1 MSNEDPLEL
10 EHMIGYTGQ
19 HAASVQFHPTEPET
33 VVCFIGRLVVISNVL
48 DPHQQ
53 EFLRGHEEEITALTI
68 SPSGNYLA
76 SGQVSSVRVPNS
88 EAKVIV
94 WDFKTRQPV
103 YSLIDLND
111 GNAFSQ
117 NRVVQLAFS
126 SDEAF
131 LAGCDDQRGCKLCV
145 WKTQT
150 GELEVL
156 AGKQPQLAF
165 LQWGRKL
172 QGAKKHASY
181 ELYTGSNSKVVQQLL
196 EHDPRT
202 MQYKLSGSAMQMPS
216 SGLSRDYYCAQMHG
230 GYDYIVTGSSSG
242 EMCVFNTNT
251 LVFRA
256 CVPVSCGGVHALVTC
271 VIGSPDG
278 GARAIAYCGCG
289 DGHLKMLA
297 GQDLSWEMLG
307 ETALS
312 GKIVALSISA
322 DGAAARNSGAQFWAQ
337 GCNPSIPAP
346 PPGASLLAGTSDGN
360 IYLLDAATLEI
371 RAPTGSGAAG
381 AAERLAVDAA
391 AGPWMA
397 SHINSI
403 RCLASAGDNERYITG
418 ATNGVLRMWELSY
431 YKCVFEAAPHVEKG
445 AHAHVLVVVQDGLV
459 AGGGPDPR
467 RLVSGWTN
475 GQVMVHDLQG
485 RELWQMAAAHRGG
498 VTALAVSDLYILS
511 GGADGT
517 LRVWNPATREAVTQ
531 FVEHKGAVSAVV
543 VDVERK
549 HLVHSCGADKSVVT
563 VDLKQNRRVLCHSA
577 RPDEGKLTHMVQSEL
592 GEQARPAP
600 RTRGGVW
607 VLVPHTPRPAAR
619 SPRSP
624 PSDAQELLT
633 ADNSGSVKWWDD
645 CEAEPVSMIVT
656 WPASNPEAEKRIN
669 CVDLSPPA
677 AAELG
682 GKQFLLVSTAAGH
695 VQVWETEETR
705 LVSVGDAHSHEVSAA
720 VWSPDGR
727 QIISTGLDAC
737 ICVWNF
743 FGA

>member
-1 MSNEDPLEL
+1 
-10 EHMIGYTGQ
+10 
-19 HAASVQFHPTEPET
+19 
-33 VVCFIGRLVVISNVL
+33 
-48 DPHQQ
+48 
-53 EFLRGHEEEITALTI
+53 
-68 SPSGNYLA
+68 
-76 SGQVSSVRVPNS
+76 
-88 EAKVIV
+88 
-94 WDFKTRQPV
+94 
-103 YSLIDLND
+103 
-111 GNAFSQ
+111 
-117 NRVVQLAFS
+117 
-126 SDEAF
+126 
-131 LAGCDDQRGCKLCV
+131 
-145 WKTQT
+145 
-150 GELEVL
+150 
-156 AGKQPQLAF
+156 
-165 LQWGRKL
+165 
-172 QGAKKHASY
+172 
-181 ELYTGSNSKVVQQLL
+181 
-196 EHDPRT
+196 
-202 MQYKLSGSAMQMPS
+202 
-216 SGLSRDYYCAQMHG
+216 
-230 GYDYIVTGSSSG
+230 
-242 EMCVFNTNT
+242 
-251 LVFRA
+251 
-256 CVPVSCGGVHALVTC
+256 
-271 VIGSPDG
+271 
-278 GARAIAYCGCG
+278 
-289 DGHLKMLA
+289 
-297 GQDLSWEMLG
+297 
-307 ETALS
+307 
-312 GKIVALSISA
+312 
-322 DGAAARNSGAQFWAQ
+322 
-337 GCNPSIPAP
+337 
-346 PPGASLLAGTSDGN
+346 
-360 IYLLDAATLEI
+360 
-371 RAPTGSGAAG
+371 
-381 AAERLAVDAA
+381 
-391 AGPWMA
+391 MA

-563 VDLKQNRRVLCHSA
+563 VDLKQNRRGLCHSA

>member
-271 VIGSPDG
+271 VLDSPDG

-322 DGAAARNSGAQFWAQ
+322 D
-337 GCNPSIPAP
+337 
-346 PPGASLLAGTSDGN
+346 GASLLAGTSDGN

-592 GEQARPAP
+592 GEQ
-600 RTRGGVW
+600 
-607 VLVPHTPRPAAR
+607 
-619 SPRSP
+619 
-624 PSDAQELLT
+624 ELLT

>member
-1 MSNEDPLEL
+1 MRSANASFTLAVLRLSAAEQRSSAAAAARRRSARSHTSATMSNEDPLEL

-337 GCNPSIPAP
+337 GCNPLHPRSPTRRLPPRRHLRWQHLPAGRGDARDP
-346 PPGASLLAGTSDGN
+346 RAHRLRRRRRGGAPRRRRCGGAVDG
-360 IYLLDAATLEI
+360 LTHQLDPLPRLRRRQRALHHRRDERRAADVGALVLQV
-371 RAPTGSGAAG
+371 RLRGGAARREG
-381 AAERLAVDAA
+381 RAR
-391 AGPWMA
+391 P
-397 SHINSI
+397 
-403 RCLASAGDNERYITG
+403 R
-418 ATNGVLRMWELSY
+418 
-431 YKCVFEAAPHVEKG
+431 
-445 AHAHVLVVVQDGLV
+445 
-459 AGGGPDPR
+459 PR
-467 RLVSGWTN
+467 RRP
-475 GQVMVHDLQG
+475 G
-485 RELWQMAAAHRGG
+485 R
-498 VTALAVSDLYILS
+498 
-511 GGADGT
+511 
-517 LRVWNPATREAVTQ
+517 P
-531 FVEHKGAVSAVV
+531 
-543 VDVERK
+543 
-549 HLVHSCGADKSVVT
+549 
-563 VDLKQNRRVLCHSA
+563 RR
-577 RPDEGKLTHMVQSEL
+577 R
-592 GEQARPAP
+592 R
-600 RTRGGVW
+600 R
-607 VLVPHTPRPAAR
+607 PRPAAAR
-619 SPRSP
+619 LRVDEWAGDGPRPAGARALADGRGAPRRRHRARRLRPVHPVGRRRRHAARVEPGDARGGDAVRRAQGRGERRRRRRRAQAPRPLVRRRQVGGDGRPQAEPASTLPLGAPRRGEAHAHGAVRARRAGASRDSNTGRRLGPRPTHTSPRS
-624 PSDAQELLT
+624 ALT
-633 ADNSGSVKWWDD
+633 
-645 CEAEPVSMIVT
+645 PL
-656 WPASNPEAEKRIN
+656 P
-669 CVDLSPPA
+669 SPPTRRSCSPPTIRA
-677 AAELG
+677 RSSG
-682 GKQFLLVSTAAGH
+682 GTTA
-695 VQVWETEETR
+695 R
-705 LVSVGDAHSHEVSAA
+705 P
-720 VWSPDGR
+720 SPSR
-727 QIISTGLDAC
+727 
-737 ICVWNF
+737 
-743 FGA
+743 

>member
-278 GARAIAYCGCG
+278 GARAIAYCC
-289 DGHLKMLA
+289 
-297 GQDLSWEMLG
+297 
-307 ETALS
+307 
-312 GKIVALSISA
+312 
-322 DGAAARNSGAQFWAQ
+322 
-337 GCNPSIPAP
+337 
-346 PPGASLLAGTSDGN
+346 LLYTS
-360 IYLLDAATLEI
+360 
-371 RAPTGSGAAG
+371 P
-381 AAERLAVDAA
+381 
-391 AGPWMA
+391 
-397 SHINSI
+397 
-403 RCLASAGDNERYITG
+403 
-418 ATNGVLRMWELSY
+418 
-431 YKCVFEAAPHVEKG
+431 
-445 AHAHVLVVVQDGLV
+445 
-459 AGGGPDPR
+459 
-467 RLVSGWTN
+467 
-475 GQVMVHDLQG
+475 
-485 RELWQMAAAHRGG
+485 
-498 VTALAVSDLYILS
+498 
-511 GGADGT
+511 
-517 LRVWNPATREAVTQ
+517 
-531 FVEHKGAVSAVV
+531 
-543 VDVERK
+543 
-549 HLVHSCGADKSVVT
+549 
-563 VDLKQNRRVLCHSA
+563 
-577 RPDEGKLTHMVQSEL
+577 
-592 GEQARPAP
+592 
-600 RTRGGVW
+600 
-607 VLVPHTPRPAAR
+607 
-619 SPRSP
+619 SPRDQRGSRM
-624 PSDAQELLT
+624 PS
-633 ADNSGSVKWWDD
+633 
-645 CEAEPVSMIVT
+645 
-656 WPASNPEAEKRIN
+656 
-669 CVDLSPPA
+669 
-677 AAELG
+677 
-682 GKQFLLVSTAAGH
+682 
-695 VQVWETEETR
+695 
-705 LVSVGDAHSHEVSAA
+705 SA
-720 VWSPDGR
+720 
-727 QIISTGLDAC
+727 
-737 ICVWNF
+737 
-743 FGA
+743 